1 MICIDFSTL
10 NWNLISSISSFV
22 GAIASVIS
30 VFLVVGIFMRWK
42 EQKRI
47 EVVALEARSVVEK
60 VVVLRESVMAARAE
74 KMTAIENVKFIED
87 VRLRYEQIERSL
99 KLINLVE
106 KDLEY
111 KTYITSI
118 TKLIEKWQRNNKEE
132 QDEYLDFCEKTND
145 LCDSLTPLKLF
156 MNINQPIKNTKA
168 KYRRIF

>member
-1 MICIDFSTL
+1 MCPPFG
-10 NWNLISSISSFV
+10 LIFR
-22 GAIASVIS
+22 GDNYPAIGG
-30 VFLVVGIFMRWK
+30 FLVVAIFKQWK

-47 EVVALEARSVVEK
+47 EAVALEASSVVEK
-60 VVVLRESVMAARAE
+60 VVVLKENVIAARAE
-74 KMTAIENVKFIED
+74 KMTATENVKFIED
-87 VRLRYEQIERSL
+87 VRLRYEQIERAL

-118 TKLIEKWQRNNKEE
+118 TKLIENWQRNKEE

-145 LCDSLTPLKLF
+145 LCDSLTLLKLF
-156 MNINQPIKNTKA
+156 MNINQPLKNTKD

>member
-1 MICIDFSTL
+1 MICIDFSTW
-10 NWNLISSISSFV
+10 NWNLIASISSFV
-22 GAIASVIS
+22 GAMASVIS
-30 VFLVVGIFMRWK
+30 VCLVVGIFRQWK

-47 EVVALEARSVVEK
+47 EAVALEASSVVEK
-60 VVVLRESVMAARAE
+60 VVVLRENVMAARAE

-87 VRLRYEQIERSL
+87 VRLRYEQIERAL

-118 TKLIEKWQRNNKEE
+118 TKLIEKWQRNKEE

-145 LCDSLTPLKLF
+145 LCDSLTLLKLF
-156 MNINQPIKNTKA
+156 MNINQPLKNTKA